1 MTSVVDSHHH
11 FWDLSNLDYDWMPT
25 GDNVLRQNRL
35 PSDLKPLID
44 SVGVERT
51 VIVQAHSSLEEAH
64 WLLDLAAENEFVA
77 GVVAWVD
84 LSDPGV
90 GSTLDELQRDP
101 HFKGVRH
108 IWHDEPDD
116 GWIMRLDVLRGL
128 RELAKRDI
136 PFDLLPRPQHLK
148 YIPRLLDAIPD
159 LRTVVDHI
167 AKPLIGEGVFEPWE
181 SDLRRVADIPGV
193 YCKISGM
200 VTEADHERWKPDHLT
215 PYVSRVVEM
224 FGYDRLMF
232 GSDWPVCTLAGTY
245 EQVFRAA
252 DHALG
257 PISDEARAAVF
268 GGNAERF
275 YGL

>member
-1 MTSVVDSHHH
+1 MAFVVDSHHH
-11 FWDLSNLDYDWMPT
+11 FWDLSNLDYDWMPP

-35 PSDLKPLID
+35 PSDLKLLID
-44 SVGVERT
+44 GVGVERT

-64 WLLDLAAENEFVA
+64 WLLELAAENEFVA

-90 GSTLDELQRDP
+90 GATLDELQRDP
-101 HFKGVRH
+101 YFKGVRH

-116 GWIMRLDVLRGL
+116 GWVMRPDVLRGL
-128 RELAKRDI
+128 RELAERDI

-181 SDLRRVADIPGV
+181 SDLGRVADIPGV

-200 VTEADHERWKPDHLT
+200 VTEADHASWQPDDLT

-252 DHALG
+252 EYALG